1 MSRRLE
7 KSKQGRE
14 LKVLDK
20 LRNQGV
26 ESNGGSHPQFWESQP
41 QD

>member
-7 KSKQGRE
+7 KSEQGRE
-14 LKVLDK
+14 LKVIDK
-20 LRNQGV
+20 LRNQEV
-26 ESNGGSHPQFWESQP
+26 ESDGDSHPQFRESQP